1 MLVVVSKVAPW
12 NKSLLKDLDLENLPI
27 GIKDLDL
34 ELKFQQIKFEKEQK
48 SRIEIQELLDS
59 QKDSNDK
66 TFKKQVVELFTK
78 VTEDGKNDLAHY
90 VCNRK
95 KVIDLYNELRKRTEL
110 GKAHLESE
118 LHQNPS
124 RSPSKQI

>member
-1 MLVVVSKVAPW
+1 MKKQKVLDYVSKVAPW

-59 QKDSNDK
+59 QKDSKDK

-118 LHQNPS
+118 LHNLFF
-124 RSPSKQI
+124 R

>member
-1 MLVVVSKVAPW
+1 M
-12 NKSLLKDLDLENLPI
+12 
-27 GIKDLDL
+27 
-34 ELKFQQIKFEKEQK
+34 
-48 SRIEIQELLDS
+48 LDS
-59 QKDSNDK
+59 QKDSNDE
-66 TFKKQVVELFTK
+66 TFKEQVVELFTK

-118 LHQNPS
+118 LHNLFFPMIKNDREDRKS
-124 RSPSKQI
+124 VV

>member
-1 MLVVVSKVAPW
+1 MLDYVSKVAPW

-59 QKDSNDK
+59 QKDSNDE
-66 TFKKQVVELFTK
+66 TFKEQVVELFTK

-118 LHQNPS
+118 LHQNLN
-124 RSPSKQI
+124 QIP